1 MWIVCFGA
9 HAMLSNG
16 RLYSRVGTALIAMM
30 SHTRN
35 IPVLACCES
44 VKFSDKVQLDS
55 VTTNELADSEDLIQ
69 GIDSKKP
76 PQNNH
81 LH

>member
-1 MWIVCFGA
+1 
-9 HAMLSNG
+9 MLSNG